1 MPLYGRIFAET
12 VGPGFPYAGSGDAGD
27 WETGTWDYKSLPRPG
42 AIENCDQQMIACW
55 SYDSLNK
62 LMVTYET
69 SYSASAKAD
78 YIKQRKLGGA
88 IWWES
93 SGDRTDDRSII
104 NSVVDKLRLAG
115 ADQMDNT
122 LNLLQYPSSKYDN
135 VRNGFPSG

>member
-1 MPLYGRIFAET
+1 
-12 VGPGFPYAGSGDAGD
+12 
-27 WETGTWDYKSLPRPG
+27 
-42 AIENCDQQMIACW
+42 MIACW

-62 LMVTYET
+62 LMVTYDT

-88 IWWES
+88 TWWES

-104 NSVVDKLRLAG
+104 NSVVDRFKLAR
-115 ADQMDNT
+115 ADRMDNT
-122 LNLLQYPSSKYDN
+122 FNLLQYPSSKYDN